1 MKTKIIVAAST
12 VLLSIL
18 VTACGGG
25 GSTGSNTTQ
34 VPSLSAEGVYE
45 GTISNGKIHNT
56 LVLENDQ
63 FYTLYGTAISGGGIA
78 VTGFLQG
85 TGKSNNGSFSSS
97 DLKDF
102 FANGTVVSGS
112 LNASYVAKTNLSGT
126 ATEGNTTVTFTG
138 TSPLKNSLYV
148 YDSAANPA
156 DINGA
161 WSLTD
166 LQGTPV
172 ALNITASGTLT
183 GSSGGCSF
191 NGTIKPRASG
201 KNVFDVAI
209 VFGASPCRLAGQSA
223 SGIALNYIIPNGKR
237 QFILAGTDTL
247 RTSGTGLLGTR

>member
-1 MKTKIIVAAST
+1 MKNKKIVAYST
-12 VLLSIL
+12 VLLSML

-25 GSTGSNTTQ
+25 SSTVSNTQ
-34 VPSLSAEGVYE
+34 VASLSAEGVYE

-78 VTGFLQG
+78 VAGFLQG

-102 FANGTVVSGS
+102 FGNGTVVSGS
-112 LNASYVAKTNLSGT
+112 LNASYIAKANLNGT
-126 ATEGNTTVTFTG
+126 LTEGNNTVTFTG

-148 YDSAANPA
+148 YDSAANLA

-166 LQGTPV
+166 LQGIPV
-172 ALNITASGTLT
+172 AINITENGTLT
-183 GSSGGCSF
+183 GSSNGCSF
-191 NGTIKPRASG
+191 SGTIKPRASG
-201 KNVFDVAI
+201 KNVFDLAF
-209 VFGASPCRLAGQSA
+209 VFGASPCRLAGQPA
-223 SGIALNYIIPNGKR
+223 NGIALNYLISSGKR
-237 QFILAGTDTL
+237 QLILAGTDAL
-247 RTSGTGLLGTR
+247 RTSGAGLLGTR